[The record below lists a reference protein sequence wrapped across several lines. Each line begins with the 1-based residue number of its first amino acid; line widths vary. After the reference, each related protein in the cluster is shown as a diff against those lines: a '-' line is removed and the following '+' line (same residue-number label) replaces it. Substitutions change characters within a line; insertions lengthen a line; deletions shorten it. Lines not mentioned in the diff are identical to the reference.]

1 MGASSH
7 AECLYGSSV
16 VTGHHRLYHG
26 MIITRMMNGDLM
38 IITRMTIML
47 LTRLNIGEIMFGR
60 ISWTRMMF
68 DSLARVTVPALHSL
82 ALESVAASQPAGEA
96 SAVPIRWTLAPGT

>member
-1 MGASSH
+1 
-7 AECLYGSSV
+7 
-16 VTGHHRLYHG
+16 
-26 MIITRMMNGDLM
+26 
-38 IITRMTIML
+38 
-47 LTRLNIGEIMFGR
+47 
-60 ISWTRMMF
+60 MF

>member
-1 MGASSH
+1 MGCDGQAWHGMSQKH
-7 AECLYGSSV
+7 PRWRGQV
-16 VTGHHRLYHG
+16 HG

-38 IITRMTIML
+38 IITRMTIMF